1 MVAYPDNSIIEE
13 PHKKV
18 NETLL
23 CYGYE
28 KDLIQIYDFYCAR
41 YENITYEEF
50 LNKGIS
56 EIHRKLMSIPENEPL
71 FNILKSRV
79 INTAKIK
86 NKDERHYWE
95 KLKYENRIPDIYKP
109 NQELDMNLNKKLGGI
124 KDGKRF
130 M

>member
-1 MVAYPDNSIIEE
+1 MSVYADNSIIEE
-13 PHKKV
+13 KPKKIQ
-18 NETLL
+18 ETLL

-28 KDLIQIYDFYCAR
+28 KDLIQVYDFYCAR
-41 YENITYEEF
+41 YKDITYDEF

-71 FNILKSRV
+71 FTILKSRV
-79 INTAKIK
+79 INIAKIK

-124 KDGKRF
+124 KNGKRF